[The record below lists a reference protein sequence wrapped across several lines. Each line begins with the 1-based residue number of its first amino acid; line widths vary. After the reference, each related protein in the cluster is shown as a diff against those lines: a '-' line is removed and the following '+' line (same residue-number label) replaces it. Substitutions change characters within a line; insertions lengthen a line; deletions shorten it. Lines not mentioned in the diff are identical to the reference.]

1 MRATLL
7 YLVPAALA
15 LTACRNTPADKP
27 AQPVVFPENNPWIDR
42 GCELITDAE
51 LQKMYRIDPERD
63 VLNTRSLP
71 GKAYCLRTWMRPNWK
86 QIESDNEKPGAV
98 YKDFSNALALE
109 LIHYGSA
116 VQATERM
123 AINRREQREMYPVD
137 VPKLGDDA
145 LWAPSTN
152 TLLVRYGPFIL
163 NVLFTGTDT
172 PEGNLEEAQRV
183 AEQALPRLVK

>member
-7 YLVPAALA
+7 YFFPAVLA
-15 LTACRNTPADKP
+15 LTACRNTPAEKAAKP
-27 AQPVVFPENNPWIDR
+27 AVFPENNPWIDR

-51 LQKMYRIDPERD
+51 LQEMYRIDPERD
-63 VLNTRSLP
+63 VLNTRPLP

-98 YKDFSNALALE
+98 YKDFSNAMALE

-116 VQATERM
+116 VQATGRM
-123 AINRREQREMYPVD
+123 ALNRREQRAMYPVD
-137 VPKLGDDA
+137 VPDLGDDA

-152 TLLVRYGPFIL
+152 TLLVQYGPFIL
-163 NVLFTGTDT
+163 NMLLTCTDT
-172 PEGNLEEAQRV
+172 PEGNLEEARRV
-183 AEQALPRLVK
+183 AERVLPRLAQ